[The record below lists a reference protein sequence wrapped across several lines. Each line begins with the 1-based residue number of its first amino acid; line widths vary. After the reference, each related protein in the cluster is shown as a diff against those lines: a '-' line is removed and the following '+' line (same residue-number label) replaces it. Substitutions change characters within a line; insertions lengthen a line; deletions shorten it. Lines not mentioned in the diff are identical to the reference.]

1 MSVFGYVRVSTDKQ
15 GSDGLGAQAQSDAI
29 RARYADARLVVEVA
43 SGAKDRPE
51 LERLLVGL
59 TAQDTLVLS
68 KLDRLGRS
76 TIDVIGKLNDLTD
89 RGVTVVVLD
98 LGLDTSTPAGRFA
111 ATVLAAAAELERNLI
126 SQRTKDALA
135 AAKRRGSLPGR
146 SVDPNVVQR
155 VRDLSADGVSVHDI
169 SEVTGLSRATIYR
182 YLSTSE
188 TGDL

>member
-15 GSDGLGAQAQSDAI
+15 GSDGLGAQAQTDAI
-29 RARYADARLVVEVA
+29 LSRYSGAQLVVEVA

-51 LERLLVGL
+51 LERLLTAL
-59 TAQDTLVLS
+59 TADDTLVLS

-76 TIDVIGKLNDLTD
+76 TIDVISKLTDLTD
-89 RGVTVVVLD
+89 RGITVVVLD

-135 AAKRRGSLPGR
+135 AAKTRGRVPGR
-146 SVDPNVVQR
+146 QVDQTVVEQ
-155 VRDLSADGVSVHDI
+155 VQALHGDGVSVASI
-169 SEVTGLSRATIYR
+169 EGVTGLSRATIYR
-182 YLSTSE
+182 YLNATTE
-188 TGDL
+188 DAL